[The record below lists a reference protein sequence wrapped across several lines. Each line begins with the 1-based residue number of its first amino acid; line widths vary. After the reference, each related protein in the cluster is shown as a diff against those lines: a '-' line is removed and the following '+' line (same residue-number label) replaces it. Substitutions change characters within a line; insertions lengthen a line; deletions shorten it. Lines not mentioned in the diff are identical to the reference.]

1 MSILNCTNLTTS
13 ELLSLNLVF
22 SATGAVCLLISSFIV
37 LLLIYYKAY
46 HSVLQRLFLYLML
59 ATMLREMG
67 LFAVIE
73 HHFHYKGS
81 TKFVFGLHTLMA
93 GLES

>member
-1 MSILNCTNLTTS
+1 M
-13 ELLSLNLVF
+13 
-22 SATGAVCLLISSFIV
+22 GAVCLLISSFIV
-37 LLLIYYKAY
+37 LLVIYYKAY
-46 HSVLQRLFLYLML
+46 SSVLQRLFLYLML